1 MGAREGGRSPN
12 PEISTKTFY
21 PTLHQSKPI
30 AEKANT
36 ICYIEFFTQN
46 FFLDNFI
53 ANYGQRSKGEICDK
67 NAKSSMAAQQRKWD

>member
-46 FFLDNFI
+46 FF
-53 ANYGQRSKGEICDK
+53 GELHGMET
-67 NAKSSMAAQQRKWD
+67 SSSPRGYARDCEHC